1 MPYRQHLSKDKV
13 MKELIRKH
21 GFLKIGKQK
30 NIYLILCSSI
40 ISQQLSARVADVI
53 YQRFLNLF
61 NTKTPKPKEIL
72 DMEDDR
78 LRSIGLSFSKARYI
92 KNVCNFFIEQ
102 KVTDARLHKM
112 TNEEVFDLLT
122 QIKGVGRWTTEMI
135 LMFALERADI
145 FSIGD
150 LGLQKAI
157 VKLYNLKYDNK
168 KELLMKVEYLSKT
181 WQPFRTY
188 ACLHLWKYVDD

>member
-1 MPYRQHLSKDKV
+1 

-21 GFLKIGKQK
+21 GILKIGKQK

-61 NTKTPKPKEIL
+61 NTKTPEPKEIL

-78 LRSIGLSFSKARYI
+78 LRSIGLSLSKARYI
-92 KNVCNFFIEQ
+92 KNVCNFFIEH
-102 KVTDARLHKM
+102 KITDARLHKM

-135 LMFALERADI
+135 LMFALERADV

-168 KELLMKVEYLSKT
+168 KELLMKVEDLSKT

>member
-168 KELLMKVEYLSKT
+168 KELLMKVEDLSKT